1 MSSTLVT
8 IYSSSGVVV
17 YEGVATEVY
26 IEIFLPAGRLYIIK
40 YSEQIEKVVL

>member
-1 MSSTLVT
+1 MSSALVT
-8 IYSSSGVVV
+8 IYSSSGVVG

-26 IEIFLPAGRLYIIK
+26 IEIFLPARRLYIIK